1 VITPSGVPPIRKSR
15 PTPESMVFAC
25 TAAASAPS
33 LSRRPTH
40 RPAAIAAAS
49 VTRRRFSARLR
60 NISFMQLQYA
70 RMVILSF
77 QILSRL
83 PENINLGWLHISVAT
98 LTKGFI

>member
-1 VITPSGVPPIRKSR
+1 
-15 PTPESMVFAC
+15 
-25 TAAASAPS
+25 
-33 LSRRPTH
+33 
-40 RPAAIAAAS
+40 